1 MAVLKPEKKPAKK
14 KPVGSVSSH
23 EIQQKA
29 NNHVEGDPDGR
40 EIGLSKGTK
49 AITNLQALDFV
60 QFLACYSSVFF
71 LNWSCCYF

>member
-40 EIGLSKGTK
+40 EIGHG
-49 AITNLQALDFV
+49 Q
-60 QFLACYSSVFF
+60 
-71 LNWSCCYF
+71 